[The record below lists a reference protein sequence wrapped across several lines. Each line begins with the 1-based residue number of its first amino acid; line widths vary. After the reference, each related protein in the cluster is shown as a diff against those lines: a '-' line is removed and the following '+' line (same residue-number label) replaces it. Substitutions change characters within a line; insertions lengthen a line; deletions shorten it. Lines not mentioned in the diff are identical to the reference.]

1 VGEQGFE
8 SLPVAAL
15 HGAIVPLVG
24 TEAGSEA

>member
-8 SLPVAAL
+8 SLAVAAL
-15 HGAIVPLVG
+15 HGAIVPQVG